1 MKQTV
6 YLDTF
11 RNAFQEIRPN
21 NFSHAGLSV
30 LFEYFE
36 EFEDSTGEEIEL
48 DVIAVCCEYSE
59 QPWQEV
65 AESYDIDLSQC
76 DDDEER
82 ISAIQDYINDHSQ
95 YCGITEDGSIVY
107 LQF

>member
-1 MKQTV
+1 MKQSV
-6 YLDTF
+6 YLNDF

-21 NFSHAGLSV
+21 NFSYEGLSI
-30 LFEYFE
+30 LFDYFE

-59 QPWQEV
+59 EPWQDI
-65 AESYDIDLSQC
+65 AESYDIDLSQY

-82 ISAIQDYINDHSQ
+82 ISAIQDYIQDHSQ
-95 YCGITEDGSIVY
+95 YCGITDDGSIVY